1 MARHS
6 KSDLWEVLQQGHE
19 GDLRFQASCGKLTME
34 GKRLDAPSSPL
45 RTWIPDGY
53 GDKGFQA
60 TELIFPTV
68 GCWEVTG
75 KVANASLPFVT
86 QVIKVAERK

>member
-19 GDLRFQASCGKLTME
+19 GDLRFQASRGKLTME

-45 RTWIPDGY
+45 RAWIPDGY

-60 TELIFPTV
+60 TELISSQPWDV
-68 GCWEVTG
+68 GR
-75 KVANASLPFVT
+75 LPVRWPMP
-86 QVIKVAERK
+86 V